1 MTPARALLLTAACV
15 LALSGCSSPT
25 DAISQTFVFEGAVT
39 PDAEFFHP
47 LGIESEGIIRIEVRT
62 LRSEDPTRT
71 SPAEVN
77 PFLGFGI
84 GRPVEDRCSTTSEI
98 TIREGSTLVY
108 GLNETEHCFRVFDTG
123 ILPEGA
129 VMLYSLEVT
138 PSS

>member
-1 MTPARALLLTAACV
+1 MTPIRALLLAATCA
-15 LALSGCSSPT
+15 LGLSGCSSPT
-25 DAISQTFVFEGAVT
+25 DAISQMFVFEGAVT

-47 LGIESEGIIRIEVRT
+47 LIIENEGIIRIDVRT

-71 SPAEVN
+71 SPVEVN

-84 GRPVEDRCSTTSEI
+84 GRPVEDGCRTTSEI
-98 TIREGSTLVY
+98 TIREGDQLVY

-129 VMLYSLEVT
+129 VILYSLEIT